1 LICGSRRR
9 FVLGREAWVGYIF
22 GYKHMD
28 ECFYGLVREIRKL
41 RDGGEARGKQQTK
54 KKRCCIM

>member
-1 LICGSRRR
+1 
-9 FVLGREAWVGYIF
+9 VGYIF